1 MDVMQTTRLA
11 PLLDIVRAAAA
22 AVDRTAFLPV
32 VARRTAEMVGAGA
45 CEVWLD
51 DEGLRLA
58 AAYRASSVDA
68 ASPDPAAVREVV
80 RSGEVGTVDRWL
92 CVPLPAAAGDDR
104 GALAVAWEAAPTADE
119 VALVEVVG
127 ALVRLGLDAADG
139 GRLDAESRDEFLA
152 LLGHDLRSP
161 LSNVRVGAQL
171 AQRNLDAGDLE
182 SVRQA
187 LRIIENQSGRLLER
201 LEALLDAVA
210 ASGRVLLKLESIDL
224 GELAAGVVEPY
235 RMAALEKGLGTAFE
249 IRVEPGTPPAR
260 GDRGQ
265 VTRVVEHLV
274 DNAGKYAAGGHVT
287 VTIAPS
293 EGGVRMD
300 VCDDGPGIRPEDVDR
315 VFAPFGRGRNVGDKP
330 GHGLGLYLAR
340 NIARAHG
347 GRLWIARTHR
357 GGTCMAL
364 SLPAAGNGGAA

>member
-32 VARRTAEMVGAGA
+32 VARRTAEMVGTGA
-45 CEVWLD
+45 CEVWMD
-51 DEGLRLA
+51 DEGMRLA
-58 AAYRASSVDA
+58 AAHREPGVAE
-68 ASPDPAAVREVV
+68 ASPEAAAIREVV

-92 CVPLPAAAGDDR
+92 CVPLPANASDAR
-104 GALAVAWEAAPTADE
+104 GALAVAWDVAPTADE

-171 AQRNLDAGDLE
+171 AQRNLEAGDLE

-210 ASGRVLLKLESIDL
+210 ASGRILLKLEPIDL
-224 GELAAGVVEPY
+224 GQLASAVVEPY
-235 RMAALEKGLGTAFE
+235 RLAAGEKELGTTFDVR
-249 IRVEPGTPPAR
+249 IEPGTPPAR

-265 VTRVVEHLV
+265 VMRVVEHLV
-274 DNAGKYAAGGHVT
+274 DNASKYAAGGHV
-287 VTIAPS
+287 VVSVAPS
-293 EGGVRMD
+293 DGGVRLD

-364 SLPAAGNGGAA
+364 SLPAGGDGSNA